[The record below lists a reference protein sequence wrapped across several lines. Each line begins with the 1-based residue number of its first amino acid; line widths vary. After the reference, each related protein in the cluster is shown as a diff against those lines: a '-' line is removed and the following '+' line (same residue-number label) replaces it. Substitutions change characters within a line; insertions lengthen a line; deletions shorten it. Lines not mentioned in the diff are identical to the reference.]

1 MASYDAASN
10 ACLTDIA
17 RRIIKHILNPRSLS
31 EMASSDAAS
40 NVCLTV
46 IARRIIKHIL
56 NPRSL
61 S

>member
-1 MASYDAASN
+1 
-10 ACLTDIA
+10 
-17 RRIIKHILNPRSLS
+17 
-31 EMASSDAAS
+31 MASSDAAS